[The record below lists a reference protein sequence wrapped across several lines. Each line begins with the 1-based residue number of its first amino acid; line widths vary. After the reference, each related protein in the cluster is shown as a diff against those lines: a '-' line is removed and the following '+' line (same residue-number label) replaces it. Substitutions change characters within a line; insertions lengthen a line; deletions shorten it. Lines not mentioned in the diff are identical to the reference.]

1 MAFSSDND
9 SIRSIYIGN
18 KVSLNFISPSSSNKR
33 KELIGTLDILKD
45 QKDDTHSNY
54 LEVKDLYDK
63 VWIQIGE
70 NSRVY
75 ANRER
80 NNLISENL
88 EFNLDKQ
95 MVEDFKDIKMMYAGV
110 DHPKYNIKTR
120 EIPIATV
127 KSLAADFQANV

>member
-9 SIRSIYIGN
+9 SIRSIFIGN

-75 ANRER
+75 ANQER
-80 NNLISENL
+80 NDLIPENL
-88 EFNLDKQ
+88 EFSIDKQ
-95 MVEDFKDIKMMYAGV
+95 MIEDFKDTKMMYAGV

-120 EIPIATV
+120 EIPLVTV
-127 KSLAADFQANV
+127 RSLADDFQTSG